1 MSDKN
6 ARRMLHCVRSL
17 LLALALLGVSAATS
31 AAVFVS
37 VAIAPPVLPAYA
49 QPICPGPNYIWIP
62 GYWAYGP
69 EGYYWVP
76 GTWVIAPYVG
86 ALWTPGYW
94 GWANGLYVW
103 NAGYWGPHVGFYGG
117 INYGFGYFGVGY
129 QGGYWNNGAFYYNR
143 TVNNVNVTRINTTY
157 NTTIVNN
164 NVNTTRV
171 AYNGGTGGVNAQPT
185 AAEQS
190 AMREQHTQ
198 ATAAQLRHEQTA
210 STNRSMLASV
220 NQGRPSITSTP
231 RPGAF
236 ARSETVNAG
245 AGTQS
250 RKTQNMQMQGS
261 SGSAQGG
268 HNERR
273 TNVHAQGQ
281 PPSQP
286 QVMQGQP
293 QGQVH
298 VQGQG
303 MPQGQPHAQGGQPH
317 GPQGQ
322 PQQGQGHGEHHTEQH
337 EQHGEGQHH

>member
-1 MSDKN
+1 MTDKN
-6 ARRMLHCVRSL
+6 ARRFLHCVRSL
-17 LLALALLGVSAATS
+17 LLALALLAVSAATS

-37 VAIAPPVLPAYA
+37 VAIAPPVLPVYA

-86 ALWTPGYW
+86 ALWTPGWW

-164 NVNTTRV
+164 NINATRV
-171 AYNGGTGGVNAQPT
+171 AYNGGTGGINARPT
-185 AAEQS
+185 VEEETFA
-190 AMREQHTQ
+190 REAHRAPTQ
-198 ATAAQLRHEQTA
+198 AQLTHERAA
-210 STNRSMLASV
+210 STNRAMLASV
-220 NQGRPSITSTP
+220 NQGRPSITTTP

-236 ARSETVNAG
+236 ARAETMNSGAG
-245 AGTQS
+245 AHNRQ
-250 RKTQNMQMQGS
+250 TQNLQVQGAP
-261 SGSAQGG
+261 GGAQGARG
-268 HNERR
+268 ERR
-273 TNVHAQGQ
+273 TNVHAQSQTMQGQ
-281 PPSQP
+281 PPSP
-286 QVMQGQP
+286 HG
-293 QGQVH
+293 
-298 VQGQG
+298 QGQG
-303 MPQGQPHAQGGQPH
+303 MPPQGQPHMQGGQPH
-317 GPQGQ
+317 EPQGQ
-322 PQQGQGHGEHHTEQH
+322 AHEGHGEPHEPRSEGHH
-337 EQHGEGQHH
+337 